1 MSNLQTRRRQ
11 LITYGAAALG
21 GALFL
26 PGCGGGSDDETIGTQ
41 LDERKNLMNLA
52 ESKPELSVFVEAVN
66 ACGLRETLEGSGTN
80 TAFAPTNDAFN
91 ALFGEMGKSKDQ
103 VFADKATLTV
113 ILRFHILGKV
123 QFTEAVVEGHAIEPI
138 GGGFFKID
146 KENNVFKATDGRNR
160 LCTLV
165 VTDSVALNGA
175 LHELDRV
182 MLPAN
187 KDIVV
192 TCQETP
198 EVDMCVQAIEA
209 AGLSDTLKQ
218 PTPQTF
224 FCPTN
229 AAFTAVLVEL
239 NITFQ
244 AFLADVALCRRVMRC
259 HMVPARKFKK
269 EFVTDEPVATVEV
282 NVTIKV
288 NASFQVIDARGRVCN
303 LTRADVLNTNGV
315 VHVCD
320 KVILPPA

>member
-1 MSNLQTRRRQ
+1 MSNFPNRRRQ

-21 GALFL
+21 GSLFL

-66 ACGLRETLEGSGTN
+66 ACGLRGTLEASGTN
-80 TAFAPTNDAFN
+80 TVFAFTNDGFTAF
-91 ALFGEMGKSKDQ
+91 LGETGRSKDQ

-123 QFTEAVVEGHAIEPI
+123 QFTEAIVEGHAIEPI

-160 LCTLV
+160 VCTLV
-165 VTDSVALNGA
+165 GTDSVALNGA
-175 LHELDRV
+175 LHTIDRV

-192 TCQETP
+192 TCDETP
-198 EVDMCVQAIEA
+198 QVDICVQAIAA
-209 AGLSDTLKQ
+209 AGLTETLKQ
-218 PTPQTF
+218 PGPVTF
-224 FCPTN
+224 FCPTD
-229 AAFTAVLVEL
+229 AAFTAVFIEL
-239 NITFQ
+239 NITLQ
-244 AFLADVALCRRVMRC
+244 VFLADAALCRRIMTC

-269 EFVTDEPVATVEV
+269 EFQTDAAVATVQGS
-282 NVTIKV
+282 TIRV
-288 NASFQVIDARGRVCN
+288 NASFQVIDVRGRVCN
-303 LTRADVLNTNGV
+303 LTQADVLNTNGV

-320 KVILPPA
+320 KVILPAA

>member
-1 MSNLQTRRRQ
+1 MSNLLKRRRQ

-21 GALFL
+21 GAILL

-41 LDERKNLMNLA
+41 VDQRKNIMNLA
-52 ESKPELSVFVEAVN
+52 ESKSELSIFVEAVN
-66 ACGLRETLEGSGTN
+66 ACDLRETLEASGSN
-80 TAFAPTNDAFN
+80 SAFAPTNDAFN

-113 ILRFHILGKV
+113 ILRFHILGKA
-123 QFTEAVVEGHAIEPI
+123 QFTEAIVEGHAIEPI

-160 LCTLV
+160 VCTLV
-165 VTDSVALNGA
+165 GTDSVALNGV
-175 LHELDRV
+175 LHTLDRV
-182 MLPAN
+182 MLPAD

-192 TCQETP
+192 TCDETP
-198 EVDMCVQAIEA
+198 QVDVCVQAIAA
-209 AGLSDTLKQ
+209 AGLTETLKQ
-218 PTPQTF
+218 PGPFTF
-224 FCPTN
+224 FCPTD

-239 NITFQ
+239 NITLQ
-244 AFLADVALCRRVMRC
+244 VFLADAALCRRIMTC
-259 HMVPARKFKK
+259 HMVPSRKFKK
-269 EFVTDEPVATVEV
+269 EFQTDTAVATVQGA
-282 NVTIKV
+282 TIKV
-288 NASFQVIDARGRVCN
+288 NANFQVIDSRNRVCN